1 MQVENAEFTVISKWD
16 KVGGDG
22 IFWFVEDAI
31 REILQWGSLLFVICM
46 GGEDECRF
54 RKQSVVTGA
63 GRFAFLCFQTALKIC
78 DPETQTAQLL

>member
-31 REILQWGSLLFVICM
+31 REILHWSSLLFAICM
-46 GGEDECRF
+46 GVRMNAVFGSS
-54 RKQSVVTGA
+54 QS
-63 GRFAFLCFQTALKIC
+63 
-78 DPETQTAQLL
+78 